1 MSTANTFMKCLTSST
16 SSLPETICP
25 MISSVACSYPAWR
38 CPAATVPAKNVK
50 AQGPYSLNGVKS
62 TPDKSKLKSAPDEV
76 FNFSMKA
83 AAAAAAASLLSA
95 AANNRFEIWS
105 GLASREELGGGV
117 CLFDKPTKAVAGK
130 MDVATRKREKEPF
143 IIIEK
148 K

>member
-1 MSTANTFMKCLTSST
+1 MSAADTFMKCLTSST

-25 MISSVACSYPAWR
+25 IISSVACSYPAWR
-38 CPAATVPAKNVK
+38 CPAAAAPAKAVK

-83 AAAAAAASLLSA
+83 AAADAAASLLLA
-95 AANNRFEIWS
+95 AVNNRLGICS
-105 GLASREELGGGV
+105 RLASREELSGAV

-130 MDVATRKREKEPF
+130 TGAATRKREKETF
-143 IIIEK
+143 IVE
-148 K
+148 